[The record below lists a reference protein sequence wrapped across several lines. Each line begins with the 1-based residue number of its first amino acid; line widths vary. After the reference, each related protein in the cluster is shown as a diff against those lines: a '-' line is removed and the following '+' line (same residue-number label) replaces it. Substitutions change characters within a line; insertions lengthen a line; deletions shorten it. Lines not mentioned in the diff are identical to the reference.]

1 MKKLVL
7 LLSLILI
14 STNAAFAS
22 GNYYNRCPQPQN
34 QQKAS
39 SAARF
44 LSNASG
50 STFIAEQIG
59 QSVIK
64 KELKKATGADFNVDL
79 KAFSASDLLNGTF
92 KSLNITGKNVIID
105 GNYISSIN
113 AQTLY
118 DYNSVNYK
126 SNPMKFNQNMGLN
139 VSLELTDSD
148 LKNTLIHGGVLDGL
162 NKINLSG
169 FGITFFKIDNS
180 TIEIKDGKLYFTINA
195 SAFGIPR
202 PFDVVVCA
210 DIKIENG
217 KIVTSKIDLINL
229 FTVFNLGDYTYLLN
243 KLDPLT
249 YTVDLL
255 GNPKTELNIQKFQ
268 IVGDRIFLNGIV
280 FFPKN

>member
-14 STNAAFAS
+14 STNAAFAAS
-22 GNYYNRCPQPQN
+22 NYYNRCPQQQN

-39 SAARF
+39 GAARF

-59 QSVIK
+59 QSVIR

-92 KSLNITGKNVIID
+92 ESLNITGKNIIIE
-105 GNYISSIN
+105 GNYISSLN
-113 AQTLY
+113 AQTIY
-118 DYNSVNYK
+118 GYNSVNYK

-139 VSLELTDSD
+139 VSIELADSD
-148 LKNTLIHGGVLDGL
+148 LKNTLIHGGVLDRL
-162 NKINLSG
+162 NKLNLSG

-180 TIEIKDGKLYFTINA
+180 TIEIKDGKIYFTINA
-195 SAFGIPR
+195 RALGIPM
-202 PFDVVVCA
+202 PFDIVVCA
-210 DIKIENG
+210 DIKVENG
-217 KIVTSKIDLINL
+217 KIVTSRIDLINL

-249 YTVDLL
+249 YTVNLL
-255 GNPKTELNIQKFQ
+255 SNPKTELNIQKFE
-268 IVGDRIFLNGIV
+268 IVGDKIFISGIV